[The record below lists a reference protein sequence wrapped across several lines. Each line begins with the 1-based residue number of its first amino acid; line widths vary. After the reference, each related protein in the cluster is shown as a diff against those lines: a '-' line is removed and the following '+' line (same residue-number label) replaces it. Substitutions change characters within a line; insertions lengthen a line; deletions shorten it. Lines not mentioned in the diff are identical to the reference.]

1 MIAKDLKYLPA
12 LSLIAALLVLAA
24 CGPQPSTF
32 EYTPDYA
39 YGFTQ
44 SCAAQGGASRELCTC
59 IWGKIE
65 ANVPRAD
72 FDALERLSA
81 AERSAHPLSRQIEG
95 YALECAASLPQPIAE
110 PAPTP

>member
-1 MIAKDLKYLPA
+1 MRFFLAGCCVA
-12 LSLIAALLVLAA
+12 LLAA
-24 CGPQPSTF
+24 CGQASSTI

-65 ANVPRAD
+65 SNVPRAD
-72 FDALERLSA
+72 FDALERLPA
-81 AERSAHPLSRQIEG
+81 AERSTHPLSRQIEG
-95 YALECAASLPQPIAE
+95 YAVECAASLPQPTSE
-110 PAPTP
+110 SAP